1 MPVVER
7 GLVNV
12 RQIDFE
18 RWIDTADPSEIEFR
32 QAVHVVVETISDC
45 PSLSE
50 HLIIK
55 GGILLALAHDSDR
68 FTRDIDFSTSGG
80 VAELPV
86 GLVEQEIRAQL
97 PTVVETLEYDLDCRL
112 QSSELRPPDPDKSWP
127 TLIMKVGYAPFTQ
140 AARHR
145 RLIAG
150 MSPNVVYVECSFN
163 ERICD
168 VEILEIAPGHTMKAY
183 AVTDVIAEKYRAL
196 IQQPIRKR
204 FRRQDVYD
212 LDRLVV
218 DGDEYTEID
227 RGRILRSL
235 QEKASSRGVQVS
247 RTTLQDPEIRARAAA
262 DYPQLAAE
270 IEGALPPFEQAYD
283 RVRAFYEALPWDHR
297 EY

>member
-32 QAVHVVVETISDC
+32 QAVHVVVEAISDC

-86 GLVEQEIRAQL
+86 DLVEKEIRAQL
-97 PTVVETLEYDLDCRL
+97 PSVIEALQYDLDCRL

-212 LDRLVV
+212 LDRLIADGHDYTDV
-218 DGDEYTEID
+218 D
-227 RGRILRSL
+227 RHRILRSL
-235 QEKASSRGVQVS
+235 QEKAVSRGVDVHRS
-247 RTTLQDPEIRARAAA
+247 TLRDPEIRARAEA
-262 DYPQLAAE
+262 DYPQLASE
-270 IEGALPPFEQAYD
+270 IDGELPVFEEAYA
-283 RVRAFYEALPWDHR
+283 RVTAFYETLPWANKD
-297 EY
+297 Y